1 MNVINDIFN
10 EIEEYEATHNMLDFT
25 APDEPEDIEFSP
37 LEYAELEHLGNK
49 LPPLMPGRTMTTSM
63 LNFAV
68 GVTKAYR
75 LCYAQF
81 VHFIDNA
88 ITLCPDEIGYIT
100 RENVD
105 TFFAQVISKRI
116 TTHEVNRRYVSALQ
130 RYAERW
136 EERFNFIV
144 DSVIVKKALND
155 ARVAKEKYHKSTKEF
170 VDAHKHRPTLHH
182 SVEQE
187 TYMLNEAFRNNQATK
202 RGSLPLGVNLLIS
215 WNCSMQGF
223 TRGDEVRRCRL
234 ADLCHERNYGPSRL
248 CDTGVSAHL
257 DSYEPKGILSFI
269 QQPYCTKLKSN
280 KAHVIGFFR
289 HKDWKRCATSIIAY
303 SIMGRLHMLTSSQID
318 NFFSFD
324 QDGVPNWYAYYLI
337 DWRDYDSMS
346 YTFKKFFNNSGIKY
360 TKLTHTRKL
369 GIIRA
374 HQLGADRENIILLSK
389 HSTHKVDTS
398 YLPQLPYQAMLA
410 SSGFDVFRREEYY
423 IPRSYIQIPD
433 GWIRKIFP
441 FLEVW
446 KEKVNDDYMSDNGM
460 AARNFVN
467 HLLPFLATII
477 LQDGVYFTVSY
488 PDHPYSTL
496 LLHKMHGEGY
506 EEWSARMRDLILEKE
521 VIIQQNR
528 EENDKYAAL
537 LRTAEKSIQS
547 MHSVEGRLHDLTKL
561 LINSQ
566 GASEGNARWLPNDSA
581 NEAVRVTLDFST
593 VDGMSRE
600 AITVTPPQKY
610 SGPIVPT
617 LPIIPVSLH
626 KTVVENMEY
635 WIEKRLWMY
644 LSRGKVSLKQLG
656 WDGKTQFRY
665 GKRRD
670 VAMWVKTVAEN
681 VHGNT
686 YDWLDNSDI
695 IIEIAAILDE
705 ERGKDTV
712 LTALQKF
719 KDGSPLSWIKRRSKK
734 TSYDS
739 TSDNVGYQ
747 IQFTESTDT
756 ESESDNLPLS
766 SLTR

>member
-1 MNVINDIFN
+1 
-10 EIEEYEATHNMLDFT
+10 
-25 APDEPEDIEFSP
+25 
-37 LEYAELEHLGNK
+37 
-49 LPPLMPGRTMTTSM
+49 
-63 LNFAV
+63 
-68 GVTKAYR
+68 
-75 LCYAQF
+75 
-81 VHFIDNA
+81 
-88 ITLCPDEIGYIT
+88 
-100 RENVD
+100 
-105 TFFAQVISKRI
+105 
-116 TTHEVNRRYVSALQ
+116 
-130 RYAERW
+130 
-136 EERFNFIV
+136 
-144 DSVIVKKALND
+144 
-155 ARVAKEKYHKSTKEF
+155 
-170 VDAHKHRPTLHH
+170 
-182 SVEQE
+182 
-187 TYMLNEAFRNNQATK
+187 
-202 RGSLPLGVNLLIS
+202 
-215 WNCSMQGF
+215 
-223 TRGDEVRRCRL
+223 
-234 ADLCHERNYGPSRL
+234 
-248 CDTGVSAHL
+248 
-257 DSYEPKGILSFI
+257 
-269 QQPYCTKLKSN
+269 
-280 KAHVIGFFR
+280 
-289 HKDWKRCATSIIAY
+289 
-303 SIMGRLHMLTSSQID
+303 
-318 NFFSFD
+318 
-324 QDGVPNWYAYYLI
+324 
-337 DWRDYDSMS
+337 
-346 YTFKKFFNNSGIKY
+346 
-360 TKLTHTRKL
+360 
-369 GIIRA
+369 
-374 HQLGADRENIILLSK
+374 
-389 HSTHKVDTS
+389 
-398 YLPQLPYQAMLA
+398 
-410 SSGFDVFRREEYY
+410 
-423 IPRSYIQIPD
+423 
-433 GWIRKIFP
+433 
-441 FLEVW
+441 
-446 KEKVNDDYMSDNGM
+446 MSDNGM

-521 VIIQQNR
+521 VLIQQNR

-600 AITVTPPQKY
+600 AITVTPQQKY

-695 IIEIAAILDE
+695 IIEIAAILDQ

-739 TSDNVGYQ
+739 TSDPMRACHGPATKMIVRAD
-747 IQFTESTDT
+747 S
-756 ESESDNLPLS
+756 
-766 SLTR
+766 